1 MESNLANTTS
11 ITYKNLLLKKL
22 YYSVIT
28 SVISQLVLLQVYV
41 LLRNFSIFHPFDSI
55 LFSIGTFVSIN
66 TWLYII
72 PFITVIF
79 AQTII
84 CAKDYVLKTS
94 YCSTRFQHVMSLFS
108 VHNFVLLLL
117 NLIAGSTLIWL
128 FLSLGGGKYQNLT
141 ETCYNNNYCL
151 NEGTFFLII
160 SGFWT
165 GFYYFMKVYISDK
178 HLSFPV
184 IHQRKFLQLKVNF
197 VPLLK
202 ESFRISLLPS
212 FYFALLYFLWGD
224 SLKTRFSEVF
234 RLLKDENSTGIEIYF
249 YLWLFGSLYCFNMN
263 LMKFFFNLF
272 LTEPVEF
279 PLFNTSEHSF
289 SLQQSMIMSDFPIV
303 QSLACLDLYNL
314 AQWSKSRRQAF
325 YTLSQPGGHP
335 HNWNN
340 IVNNVLK
347 LFTEYIELL
356 NKSTETTDTEKLS
369 KPVVTQVPNSYLSSF
384 QSPDRFRNLR
394 NMSLICSSDLDVVDV
409 THVGATSLAFHENIL
424 EKFKQKLNSVV
435 SFIRV
440 MLGIKYVF
448 GKFFQNNTG
457 TV

>member
-1 MESNLANTTS
+1 
-11 ITYKNLLLKKL
+11 
-22 YYSVIT
+22 
-28 SVISQLVLLQVYV
+28 
-41 LLRNFSIFHPFDSI
+41 
-55 LFSIGTFVSIN
+55 
-66 TWLYII
+66 
-72 PFITVIF
+72 
-79 AQTII
+79 
-84 CAKDYVLKTS
+84 
-94 YCSTRFQHVMSLFS
+94 
-108 VHNFVLLLL
+108 
-117 NLIAGSTLIWL
+117 
-128 FLSLGGGKYQNLT
+128 
-141 ETCYNNNYCL
+141 
-151 NEGTFFLII
+151 
-160 SGFWT
+160 
-165 GFYYFMKVYISDK
+165 
-178 HLSFPV
+178 
-184 IHQRKFLQLKVNF
+184 
-197 VPLLK
+197 
-202 ESFRISLLPS
+202 
-212 FYFALLYFLWGD
+212 
-224 SLKTRFSEVF
+224 
-234 RLLKDENSTGIEIYF
+234 
-249 YLWLFGSLYCFNMN
+249 MN